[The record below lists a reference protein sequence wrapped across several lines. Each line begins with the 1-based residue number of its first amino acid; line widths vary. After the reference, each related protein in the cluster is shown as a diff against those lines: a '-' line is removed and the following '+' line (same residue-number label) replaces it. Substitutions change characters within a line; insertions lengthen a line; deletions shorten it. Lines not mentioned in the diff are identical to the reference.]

1 MILALITI
9 ESPFIEIIAIGDLF
23 NVMIQLVGASKARS
37 LIGNHDVRVSAT
49 SRLSSAVPNRRI
61 RFVSIRSHVNAIFTS
76 ALDLEG
82 QVWSI
87 HFEMIF
93 IVEVPDSHND
103 GPLRQLQLGCAVIE
117 IKEGEASFRIH
128 PN

>member
-1 MILALITI
+1 MILALITV

-23 NVMIQLVGASKARS
+23 NVMIQLIGASKARS
-37 LIGNHDVRVSAT
+37 LIGNHDVRVSAA
-49 SRLSSAVPNRRI
+49 SGFASAMPNRRI
-61 RFVSIRSHVNAIFTS
+61 GFVSICRHIDTIFTG
-76 ALDLEG
+76 ALNLEG

-93 IVEVPDSHND
+93 IVEVPDSYND
-103 GPLRQLQLGCAVIE
+103 GTLRQLQLGCTVIE
-117 IKEGEASFRIH
+117 LQEGDAGFRIH

>member
-1 MILALITI
+1 MILALITV
-9 ESPFIEIIAIGDLF
+9 ERPFIEIIAISDLF

-37 LIGNHDVRVSAT
+37 LIGNHDIRVSTT
-49 SRLSSAVPNRRI
+49 SRLASAMPNRRI
-61 RFVSIRSHVNAIFTS
+61 GFVSIRSHVNAVFTC

-82 QVWSI
+82 QVWSVY
-87 HFEMIF
+87 FEMIL

-103 GPLRQLQLGCAVIE
+103 GTLRQLQLGCTVIE
-117 IKEGEASFRIH
+117 LKKGEASFRIH